1 MSSPIL
7 SIKDV
12 VVNMGGE
19 KAFLYIAKARE
30 VAKKG
35 IEVISFGVG
44 QPDIPTFQHI
54 IDAAKEALDKKF
66 TGYTETAGIPEL
78 REAIADYLNKRYN
91 AGVDPSEVIVTTGAK
106 TAILLAIASYIKPG
120 DEVIIPDPTYPA
132 YGQVTRLFG
141 GVPKYIP
148 LRFEG
153 PEKGFRLDIE
163 TIEKSITDKTRMI
176 VLNNPHNPTG
186 TVFTPSEV
194 SKICEIAKDNKLL
207 LLVDEIY
214 DNFVYGE
221 VEFRSVLLDPDWKDY
236 VLYVNGFSKTFS
248 MTGWR
253 LGYLVVKKE
262 VASSI
267 VKLATNVYSCPV
279 SFAQIGGITALK
291 GSWEPVRRMIE
302 LFKKR
307 RDKMHE
313 LLSKIPGFEVWKS
326 TGAFYMFP
334 RISKILKRT
343 GLNVEQFVDHLLYNY
358 GVVVLPGTAFSE
370 VAGNDFLRF
379 SFATSIEK
387 IERGI
392 ERISKA
398 VTKLLEGGA

>member
-1 MSSPIL
+1 
-7 SIKDV
+7 
-12 VVNMGGE
+12 MGGE

-30 VAKKG
+30 VASKG

-54 IDAAKEALDKKF
+54 INAAKEALDKKF

-78 REAIADYLNKRYN
+78 REAIAEYLNKRYN
-91 AGVDPSEVIVTTGAK
+91 AGVDPREVIVTTGAK
-106 TAILLAIASYIKPG
+106 TAILLAIASYIRPG

-141 GVPKYIP
+141 GIPKYIP

-153 PEKGFRLDIE
+153 AEGGFKLDIE
-163 TIEKSITDKTRMI
+163 AIEKSITEKTKMI

-186 TVFTPSEV
+186 AIFTPSEV

-236 VLYVNGFSKTFS
+236 ILYVNGLSKTFS

-253 LGYLVVKKE
+253 LGYLVVRRE
-262 VASSI
+262 VADSI
-267 VKLATNVYSCPV
+267 VRLATNVYSCPV
-279 SFAQIGGITALK
+279 SFAQIGGVAAFK
-291 GSWEPVRRMIE
+291 GSWEPVKHMVE

-307 RDKMHE
+307 RDRMHE

-334 RISKILKRT
+334 RISKVLRET
-343 GLNVEQFVDHLLYNY
+343 GLSVEQFVDYLLYNY

-370 VAGNDFLRF
+370 
-379 SFATSIEK
+379 
-387 IERGI
+387 
-392 ERISKA
+392 
-398 VTKLLEGGA
+398 